1 MNGIFCIFAP
11 RKIKNLESIMTE
23 YTIKIL
29 GAQYAANPDY
39 KFGDPETPEM
49 WARTI
54 DLLSNLRDMRPRVVL
69 KLEPT
74 NPNDHL
80 AVMARAMGNKIG
92 YVCKDQRDKVRNMIN
107 QSKRGMLAADIS
119 EVVIDKHGYLYITLK
134 CEETACDSQQE
145 PGFDWSEWQTEI
157 PLLPPMDALHAEEEA
172 EFILEE
178 VLLPCLKDVD
188 ITELQT
194 YLGIWMEGSRHD
206 MSLEACRQRELYIKL
221 LEESTRDEV
230 RELAGELK
238 HQSGSMCC
246 RHRLEERTLEWWPR
260 VVDSEEAADMW
271 GRWCEHTNGQLWGG
285 LQLIDGLLRQLPGSL
300 YQNIGHMEAVFSQL
314 YYLCIPRA
322 ALTTILSLLVLRE
335 RTCRELGIEM
345 KPMTEADYEQC
356 MPENGK
362 FSMKDLANSFLR
374 FPTKIA
380 MGMFGGVSTLL
391 AWHPEW
397 QKSAPMIEEQILAKE
412 KEQQDRQE
420 QKQDKILDSME
431 KAANKPTTQN
441 IYGDKNDFQNGAQML
456 KMGFPEGADPAEIAA
471 RIAEQQQALLEQKGN
486 NR

>member
-1 MNGIFCIFAP
+1 MI
-11 RKIKNLESIMTE
+11 E

-54 DLLSNLRDMRPRVVL
+54 GMLSNLRDMRPRVVL
-69 KLEPT
+69 KAEPT
-74 NPNDHL
+74 NSNDPL

-92 YVCKDQRDKVRNMIN
+92 YVCKVQRDKVRSILS

-119 EVVIDKHGYLYITLK
+119 EVVVNEHGYLFVTLK
-134 CEETACDSQQE
+134 CEEAACDNMQE
-145 PGFDWSEWQTEI
+145 PGFDWSEWQTDI

-172 EFILEE
+172 EFLLEE
-178 VLLPCLKDVD
+178 ELLPCLTDVNV
-188 ITELQT
+188 TELQT

-206 MSLEACRQRELYIKL
+206 MSHEASRQRELYIKL
-221 LEESTRDEV
+221 LEESTRDDV
-230 RELAGELK
+230 RELADELK

-260 VVDSEEAADMW
+260 LVDSVEAANMW
-271 GRWCEHTNGQLWGG
+271 GHWCEQTKGQLWGG
-285 LQLIDGLLRQLPGSL
+285 LQLIDDLLRQLPGNL

-345 KPMTEADYEQC
+345 SPMTEMDYEKC
-356 MPENGK
+356 MPENCK
-362 FSMKDLANSFLR
+362 FSMKDLASSFLK

-380 MGMFGGVSTLL
+380 LGMFGGVSTLL

-397 QKSAPMIEEQILAKE
+397 QKSAPQIEEQILAKQ

-420 QKQDKILDSME
+420 QKQDKMIEEVE

-441 IYGDKNDFQNGAQML
+441 IMNLELVNKKETNIDKNYGPNIEQNGGTL
-456 KMGFPEGADPAEIAA
+456 TLPD
-471 RIAEQQQALLEQKGN
+471 N
-486 NR
+486 NKE

>member
-1 MNGIFCIFAP
+1 MI
-11 RKIKNLESIMTE
+11 E

-54 DLLSNLRDMRPRVVL
+54 GMLTNLRDMRPRVVL

-74 NPNDHL
+74 NANDPL

-92 YVCKDQRDKVRNMIN
+92 YVCKDHRDKVRAMIS

-119 EVVIDKHGYLYITLK
+119 EVVINKHGYLYVMLK
-134 CEETACDSQQE
+134 CEEAVCDSTLE
-145 PGFDWSEWQTEI
+145 PGFDWSGWQTDI

-178 VLLPCLKDVD
+178 ELLPHLADVNM
-188 ITELQT
+188 TELQT

-206 MSLEACRQRELYIKL
+206 MSREASCQRELYIKL

-230 RELAGELK
+230 RELASELK
-238 HQSGSMCC
+238 HQSGGMCC

-260 VVDSEEAADMW
+260 LVDSIEATSMW
-271 GRWCEHTNGQLWGG
+271 GCWCEQTKGQLWGG
-285 LQLIDGLLRQLPGSL
+285 LQLIDDMLRQLPGNL

-314 YYLCIPRA
+314 YYLCIPRD

-345 KPMTEADYEQC
+345 RPLAEADYEKC
-356 MPENGK
+356 MPESGK
-362 FSMKDLANSFLR
+362 FSMKDLTSSFLR

-380 MGMFGGVSTLL
+380 LGMFGGVSTLL

-397 QKSAPMIEEQILAKE
+397 QKSAPQIEEQILAKQ

-420 QKQDKILDSME
+420 QKQDKMIEEVE

-441 IYGDKNDFQNGAQML
+441 IMNLELVNKKETNIDKNYGPNIEQNGGTL
-456 KMGFPEGADPAEIAA
+456 TLPD
-471 RIAEQQQALLEQKGN
+471 N
-486 NR
+486 NKE

>member
-1 MNGIFCIFAP
+1 
-11 RKIKNLESIMTE
+11 MTQ
-23 YTIKIL
+23 YSIKIL
-29 GAQYAANPDY
+29 GAQHAANPDY

-54 DLLSNLRDMRPRVVL
+54 GMLSNLRDMRPRVVL
-69 KLEPT
+69 KPEPT
-74 NPNDHL
+74 NTNDHL

-92 YVCKDQRDKVRNMIN
+92 YVCKDQRDMVHTMIS

-119 EVVIDKHGYLYITLK
+119 EVVVSEHGYLFVTLK
-134 CEETACDSQQE
+134 CQEAACDSGQE
-145 PGFDWSEWQTEI
+145 PGFNWGKWQTDI

-178 VLLPCLKDVD
+178 ELLPNLKDVN

-206 MSLEACRQRELYIKL
+206 MSHEASRQRELYVKL
-221 LEESTRDEV
+221 LEESTCDEV

-238 HQSGSMCC
+238 HQSASMCC

-260 VVDSEEAADMW
+260 LVDSDEAANIW
-271 GRWCEHTNGQLWGG
+271 GRWCEQTKGQLWSG
-285 LQLIDGLLRQLPGSL
+285 LQMIDDLLRQLPGNL
-300 YQNIGHMEAVFSQL
+300 YQNVGHMEALFSQL

-322 ALTTILSLLVLRE
+322 ALTAILSLLVLRE
-335 RTCRELGIEM
+335 KTCRELGIEM
-345 KPMTEADYEQC
+345 KPILEADYETRLQESG
-356 MPENGK
+356 M
-362 FSMKDLANSFLR
+362 FSMKDLASSFLR

-380 MGMFGGVSTLL
+380 LGMFGGVSTLL

-397 QKSAPMIEEQILAKE
+397 QKNAPQIEELILSKQ

-431 KAANKPTTQN
+431 KAVERPATMISHVENYQPQIQNQN
-441 IYGDKNDFQNGAQML
+441 IDLPTPPFRTHDKKRLDN
-456 KMGFPEGADPAEIAA
+456 E
-471 RIAEQQQALLEQKGN
+471 
-486 NR
+486 

>member
-1 MNGIFCIFAP
+1 MI
-11 RKIKNLESIMTE
+11 E

-54 DLLSNLRDMRPRVVL
+54 GLLSDLRDMRPRVVL

-74 NPNDHL
+74 NPNDPL

-92 YVCKDQRDKVRNMIN
+92 YVCKGQRDKVRTIIS
-107 QSKRGMLAADIS
+107 QSKRGMLAADIC
-119 EVVIDKHGYLYITLK
+119 EVVVKKKGYLYITLK
-134 CEETACDSQQE
+134 CPETVDDSTKE
-145 PGFDWSEWQTEI
+145 PGFDWSEWQTDI

-178 VLLPCLKDVD
+178 ELLPHLADVNM
-188 ITELQT
+188 TELQT

-206 MSLEACRQRELYIKL
+206 MSREASCQRELYIKL

-230 RELAGELK
+230 RELASELK
-238 HQSGSMCC
+238 HQSGGMCC

-260 VVDSEEAADMW
+260 LVDSIEATSMW
-271 GRWCEHTNGQLWGG
+271 GCWCEQTKGQLWGG
-285 LQLIDGLLRQLPGSL
+285 LQQIDDMLRQLPGNL

-314 YYLCIPRA
+314 YYLCIPRD

-345 KPMTEADYEQC
+345 RPLAEADYEKC
-356 MPENGK
+356 MPESGK
-362 FSMKDLANSFLR
+362 FSMKDLTSSFLR

-380 MGMFGGVSTLL
+380 LGMFGGVSTLL

-397 QKSAPMIEEQILAKE
+397 QKSAPQIEEQILAKQ

-420 QKQDKILDSME
+420 QKQDKMIEEVE

-441 IYGDKNDFQNGAQML
+441 IMNLELVNKKETNIDKNYGPNIEQNGGTL
-456 KMGFPEGADPAEIAA
+456 TLPD
-471 RIAEQQQALLEQKGN
+471 N
-486 NR
+486 NKE

>member
-1 MNGIFCIFAP
+1 MI
-11 RKIKNLESIMTE
+11 E
-23 YTIKIL
+23 YCIKIL

-54 DLLSNLRDMRPRVVL
+54 DMLSTLRDMRPRVVL

-92 YVCKDQRDKVRNMIN
+92 YVCKVQRNKVRTMIS
-107 QSKRGMLAADIS
+107 QSKRGMLAADIG
-119 EVVIDKHGYLYITLK
+119 EVVVNKHGYLFVTLK
-134 CEETACDSQQE
+134 CQEAVDDSTQE
-145 PGFDWSEWQTEI
+145 PGFDWSGWQTDI

-178 VLLPCLKDVD
+178 ELLPHLMDVN

-206 MSLEACRQRELYIKL
+206 MSHEASRQRELYIKL
-221 LEESTRDEV
+221 LEESPRDEV
-230 RELAGELK
+230 RELANELK

-260 VVDSEEAADMW
+260 LVDSDEAADMW
-271 GRWCEHTNGQLWGG
+271 GRWREQTQGQLWGG
-285 LQLIDGLLRQLPGSL
+285 LQLIDDLLRQLPGNL
-300 YQNIGHMEAVFSQL
+300 YQNISHMEALFSQL
-314 YYLCIPRA
+314 YYLCIPRD

-345 KPMTEADYEQC
+345 RPMAEADYEKC
-356 MPENGK
+356 VPESGK
-362 FSMKDLANSFLR
+362 FSMKDLASSFLK

-380 MGMFGGVSTLL
+380 LGMFGGVSTLL

-397 QKSAPMIEEQILAKE
+397 QKSAPQIEEQILAKQ

-420 QKQDKILDSME
+420 QKQDKVIETL
-431 KAANKPTTQN
+431 KKGTNN
-441 IYGDKNDFQNGAQML
+441 IIINGDIVEGDKVDEKNVMPHVGNF
-456 KMGFPEGADPAEIAA
+456 KPEIQTQTMNVPLTPM
-471 RIAEQQQALLEQKGN
+471 EQQEQNLLEDE
-486 NR
+486 

>member
-1 MNGIFCIFAP
+1 MI
-11 RKIKNLESIMTE
+11 E
-23 YTIKIL
+23 YNIKIL
-29 GAQYAANPDY
+29 GAQYAVNPDY

-54 DLLSNLRDMRPRVVL
+54 GMLSNLRDMRPRVVL

-74 NPNDHL
+74 NTNDPL

-92 YVCKDQRDKVRNMIN
+92 YVCKNQRDKVRTMIS
-107 QSKRGMLAADIS
+107 QSKRGMLAADIN
-119 EVVIDKHGYLYITLK
+119 EVVVSEHGFLFVTLR
-134 CEETACDSQQE
+134 CQEAACDSTQE
-145 PGFDWSEWQTEI
+145 PGFDWSEWQTDI

-178 VLLPCLKDVD
+178 ELLPRLADVN

-221 LEESTRDEV
+221 LEESTRDDV
-230 RELAGELK
+230 HELARELK
-238 HQSGSMCC
+238 HQNGCMCC

-260 VVDSEEAADMW
+260 LVDSDEAANMW
-271 GRWCEHTNGQLWGG
+271 GRWCEQTKGQLWSG
-285 LQLIDGLLRQLPGSL
+285 LQLIDDLLRQLPGKL
-300 YQNIGHMEAVFSQL
+300 YQNIGHMETLFSQL

-345 KPMTEADYEQC
+345 KPMVEADYETCLQ
-356 MPENGK
+356 ESGK
-362 FSMKDLANSFLR
+362 FSMKDLASSFLK

-380 MGMFGGVSTLL
+380 LGMFGGVSTLL

-397 QKSAPMIEEQILAKE
+397 QKSAPQIEEKILAQQ

-420 QKQDKILDSME
+420 QRQDKFLDSIE
-431 KAANKPTTQN
+431 KAATKPTTQN
-441 IYGDKNDFQNGAQML
+441 IYGDKNEFQDGAQLL
-456 KMGFPEGADPAEIAA
+456 KMGIPEGADPAEIAA
-471 RIAEQQQALLEQKGN
+471 RIAEQQRALLEQKKQKK
-486 NR
+486 

>member
-1 MNGIFCIFAP
+1 MI
-11 RKIKNLESIMTE
+11 E

-54 DLLSNLRDMRPRVVL
+54 GLLSDLRDMRPRVVL

-74 NPNDHL
+74 NPNDPL

-92 YVCKDQRDKVRNMIN
+92 YVCKGQRDKVRTIIS

-119 EVVIDKHGYLYITLK
+119 EVVVAKHGYLYITLK
-134 CEETACDSQQE
+134 CPEIVDDSTKE
-145 PGFDWSEWQTEI
+145 PGFDWSEWQTDI

-178 VLLPCLKDVD
+178 ELLPHLADVNM
-188 ITELQT
+188 TELQT

-206 MSLEACRQRELYIKL
+206 MSREASCQRELYIKL

-230 RELAGELK
+230 RELASELK
-238 HQSGSMCC
+238 HQSGGMCC

-260 VVDSEEAADMW
+260 LVDSIEATSMW
-271 GRWCEHTNGQLWGG
+271 GCWCEQTKGQLWGG
-285 LQLIDGLLRQLPGSL
+285 LQLIDDMLRQLPGNL

-314 YYLCIPRA
+314 YYLCIPRD

-345 KPMTEADYEQC
+345 RPLAEADYETC
-356 MPENGK
+356 MPESGK
-362 FSMKDLANSFLR
+362 FSMKDLTSSFLR

-380 MGMFGGVSTLL
+380 LGMFGGVSTLL

-397 QKSAPMIEEQILAKE
+397 QKSAPQIEEQILAKQ

-420 QKQDKILDSME
+420 QKQDKMIE
-431 KAANKPTTQN
+431 EVGKAANKPTTQN
-441 IYGDKNDFQNGAQML
+441 IMNLELVNKKETNIDKNYGPNIEQNGGTL
-456 KMGFPEGADPAEIAA
+456 TLPD
-471 RIAEQQQALLEQKGN
+471 N
-486 NR
+486 NKE

>member
-1 MNGIFCIFAP
+1 MI
-11 RKIKNLESIMTE
+11 E

-54 DLLSNLRDMRPRVVL
+54 GLLSDLRDMRPRVVL

-74 NPNDHL
+74 NPNDPL

-92 YVCKDQRDKVRNMIN
+92 YVCKGQRDKVRTIIS

-119 EVVIDKHGYLYITLK
+119 EVVVAKHGYLYITLK
-134 CEETACDSQQE
+134 CPEIVDDSTKE
-145 PGFDWSEWQTEI
+145 PGFDWSEWQTDI

-178 VLLPCLKDVD
+178 ELLPHLADVNM
-188 ITELQT
+188 TELQT

-206 MSLEACRQRELYIKL
+206 MSREASCQRELYIKL

-230 RELAGELK
+230 RELASELK
-238 HQSGSMCC
+238 HQSGGMCC

-260 VVDSEEAADMW
+260 LVDSIEATSMW
-271 GRWCEHTNGQLWGG
+271 GCWCEQTKGQLWGG
-285 LQLIDGLLRQLPGSL
+285 LQLIDDMLRQLPGNL

-314 YYLCIPRA
+314 YYLCIPRD

-345 KPMTEADYEQC
+345 RPLAEADYEKC
-356 MPENGK
+356 MPESGK
-362 FSMKDLANSFLR
+362 FSMKDLTSSFLR

-380 MGMFGGVSTLL
+380 LGMFGGVSTLL

-397 QKSAPMIEEQILAKE
+397 QKSAPQIEEQILAKQ

-420 QKQDKILDSME
+420 QKQDKMIEEVE

-441 IYGDKNDFQNGAQML
+441 IMNLELVNKKETNIDKNYGPNIEQNGGTL
-456 KMGFPEGADPAEIAA
+456 TLPD
-471 RIAEQQQALLEQKGN
+471 N
-486 NR
+486 NKE

>member
-1 MNGIFCIFAP
+1 MI
-11 RKIKNLESIMTE
+11 E
-23 YTIKIL
+23 YCIKIL

-54 DLLSNLRDMRPRVVL
+54 DMLSTLRDMRPRVVL

-92 YVCKDQRDKVRNMIN
+92 YVCKGQRNKVRTMIS
-107 QSKRGMLAADIS
+107 QSKRGMLAADIG
-119 EVVIDKHGYLYITLK
+119 EVVVNKHGYLFVTLK
-134 CEETACDSQQE
+134 CQEAVDDSTQE
-145 PGFDWSEWQTEI
+145 PGFDWSGWQTDI

-178 VLLPCLKDVD
+178 ELLPHLMDVN

-206 MSLEACRQRELYIKL
+206 MSHEASRQRELYIKL
-221 LEESTRDEV
+221 LEESPRGEV
-230 RELAGELK
+230 RELANELK

-260 VVDSEEAADMW
+260 LVDSVEAADMW
-271 GRWCEHTNGQLWGG
+271 GRWREQTQGQLWGG
-285 LQLIDGLLRQLPGSL
+285 LQLIDDLLRQLPGNL
-300 YQNIGHMEAVFSQL
+300 YQNISHMEALFSQL
-314 YYLCIPRA
+314 YYLCIPRD

-345 KPMTEADYEQC
+345 RPIAETDYEKC
-356 MPENGK
+356 LPESGK
-362 FSMKDLANSFLR
+362 FSMKDLASSFLK

-380 MGMFGGVSTLL
+380 LGMFGGVSTLL

-397 QKSAPMIEEQILAKE
+397 QKSAPKIEEQILAQQ
-412 KEQQDRQE
+412 KEQLDRQE
-420 QKQDKILDSME
+420 QKQDKMIETL
-431 KAANKPTTQN
+431 KKGTNKIIIN
-441 IYGDKNDFQNGAQML
+441 GDIVEGDKVDEKNVMPHVGNF
-456 KMGFPEGADPAEIAA
+456 KPEIQTQTMNVPLTPM
-471 RIAEQQQALLEQKGN
+471 EQQEQNLLEDE
-486 NR
+486 

>member
-1 MNGIFCIFAP
+1 MI
-11 RKIKNLESIMTE
+11 E
-23 YTIKIL
+23 YTFKIL

-54 DLLSNLRDMRPRVVL
+54 GLLSDLRDMRPRVVL
-69 KLEPT
+69 KAEPM
-74 NPNDHL
+74 NPNDPL

-92 YVCKDQRDKVRNMIN
+92 YVCKEHRDKVRTIMR

-119 EVVIDKHGYLYITLK
+119 NVVVNEHGYLYITLK
-134 CEETACDSQQE
+134 CPEAVDDSMQE
-145 PGFDWSEWQTEI
+145 PGFDWSEWQTDI
-157 PLLPPMDALHAEEEA
+157 PLLPPMEALHAEEEA

-178 VLLPCLKDVD
+178 KLLPNLADVNM
-188 ITELQT
+188 TELQT

-206 MSLEACRQRELYIKL
+206 MSYEASRQRELYIKL

-238 HQSGSMCC
+238 HQSGGMCC

-260 VVDSEEAADMW
+260 LVDSVEATNMW
-271 GRWCEHTNGQLWGG
+271 GRWCEKINGKMWDG
-285 LQLIDGLLRQLPGSL
+285 LRLIDDLLHQLPGNL
-300 YQNIGHMEAVFSQL
+300 YQNLGHMEAIFSQL

-322 ALTTILSLLVLRE
+322 ALTSILSLLVLRE
-335 RTCRELGIEM
+335 RTCCELGIEM
-345 KPMTEADYEQC
+345 RPMVEADYEKC
-356 MPENGK
+356 LPESGK
-362 FSMKDLANSFLR
+362 FSMKDLASSFLK

-380 MGMFGGVSTLL
+380 LGMFGGVSTLL

-397 QKSAPMIEEQILAKE
+397 QKSAPKIEEQILAQQ

-420 QKQDKILDSME
+420 AKQNKMMETVE
-431 KAANKPTTQN
+431 KAAERPATVISHVENYQPQIQNQN
-441 IYGDKNDFQNGAQML
+441 IDL
-456 KMGFPEGADPAEIAA
+456 PAPPFGTQEIK
-471 RIAEQQQALLEQKGN
+471 RLDDE
-486 NR
+486 

>member
-1 MNGIFCIFAP
+1 MI
-11 RKIKNLESIMTE
+11 E

-54 DLLSNLRDMRPRVVL
+54 GMLSNLRDMKPRVVL

-74 NPNDHL
+74 NPHDHL

-92 YVCKDQRDKVRNMIN
+92 YVCKPQRDKVRTMIS

-119 EVVIDKHGYLYITLK
+119 EVVVNEHGYLFVTLK
-134 CEETACDSQQE
+134 CPEAVDDSTQE
-145 PGFDWSEWQTEI
+145 PGFDWSEWQTDI

-178 VLLPCLKDVD
+178 ELLPYLADVD

-194 YLGIWMEGSRHD
+194 YLGIWIEGSRHD
-206 MSLEACRQRELYIKL
+206 MSHEASRQRELYVKL
-221 LEESTRDEV
+221 LEESTRDDV
-230 RELAGELK
+230 HELARELK

-246 RHRLEERTLEWWPR
+246 RHRLEERTQDWWPR
-260 VVDSEEAADMW
+260 LVDSDEAANMW
-271 GRWCEHTNGQLWGG
+271 GRWCEQTKGQLWSG
-285 LQLIDGLLRQLPGSL
+285 LQLIDGLLRRLPGNL
-300 YQNIGHMEAVFSQL
+300 YHSIGHMEAVFSQL

-345 KPMTEADYEQC
+345 RPMTEEDYEKC
-356 MPENGK
+356 MPESGK
-362 FSMKDLANSFLR
+362 FSMKDLASSFLK
-374 FPTKIA
+374 FPTKFA
-380 MGMFGGVSTLL
+380 LGMFGGVSTLL

-397 QKSAPMIEEQILAKE
+397 QMSAPQIEEQILAKE

-420 QKQDKILDSME
+420 QKQDKMIEEVE
-431 KAANKPTTQN
+431 KAANKKTNEFNVYPQAGSTAN
-441 IYGDKNDFQNGAQML
+441 LGCQMQS
-456 KMGFPEGADPAEIAA
+456 PEFKVIPPSK
-471 RIAEQQQALLEQKGN
+471 EQQPALESRSATKGDACQSKN
-486 NR
+486 KEGDENV

>member
-1 MNGIFCIFAP
+1 MI
-11 RKIKNLESIMTE
+11 E

-54 DLLSNLRDMRPRVVL
+54 GLLSDLRDMRPRVVL

-74 NPNDHL
+74 NPNDPL

-92 YVCKDQRDKVRNMIN
+92 YVCKGQRDKVRTIIS

-119 EVVIDKHGYLYITLK
+119 EVVVAKHGYLYITLK
-134 CEETACDSQQE
+134 CPEIVDDSTKE
-145 PGFDWSEWQTEI
+145 PGFDWSEWQTDI

-178 VLLPCLKDVD
+178 ELLPHLADVNM
-188 ITELQT
+188 TELQT

-206 MSLEACRQRELYIKL
+206 MSREASCQRELYIKL
-221 LEESTRDEV
+221 LEESTRGEV

-238 HQSGSMCC
+238 HQGGGMCC

-260 VVDSEEAADMW
+260 LVDSIEATSMW
-271 GRWCEHTNGQLWGG
+271 GCWCEQTKGQLWGG
-285 LQLIDGLLRQLPGSL
+285 LQLIDDMLRQLPGNL

-314 YYLCIPRA
+314 YYLCIPRD

-345 KPMTEADYEQC
+345 RPLAEADYENC
-356 MPENGK
+356 MPESGK
-362 FSMKDLANSFLR
+362 FSMKDLTSSFLR

-380 MGMFGGVSTLL
+380 LGMFGGVSTLL

-397 QKSAPMIEEQILAKE
+397 QKSAPQIEEQILAKQ
-412 KEQQDRQE
+412 KEQQARQE
-420 QKQDKILDSME
+420 QKQDKMIEEVE

-441 IYGDKNDFQNGAQML
+441 IMNLELVNKKETNIDKNYGPNIEQNGGTL
-456 KMGFPEGADPAEIAA
+456 TLPD
-471 RIAEQQQALLEQKGN
+471 N
-486 NR
+486 NKE

>member
-1 MNGIFCIFAP
+1 M
-11 RKIKNLESIMTE
+11 KE

-39 KFGDPETPEM
+39 KFGDLETPEM

-54 DLLSNLRDMRPRVVL
+54 GMLSNLRDMRPRVVL
-69 KLEPT
+69 KPEPT
-74 NPNDHL
+74 NTNDHL

-92 YVCKDQRDKVRNMIN
+92 YVCKNQRDKVRTMIS

-119 EVVIDKHGYLYITLK
+119 EVVVSEHGYLFVTLK
-134 CEETACDSQQE
+134 CPEAACDSLQE
-145 PGFDWSEWQTEI
+145 PGFNWGEWQTDI

-178 VLLPCLKDVD
+178 ELLPNLKDVN

-206 MSLEACRQRELYIKL
+206 MSHEASRQRELYIKL

-230 RELAGELK
+230 HALAGELK

-246 RHRLEERTLEWWPR
+246 RHRLEERTQEWWPR
-260 VVDSEEAADMW
+260 LVDSDEAANMW
-271 GRWCEHTNGQLWGG
+271 GRWREQTKGQLWGG
-285 LQLIDGLLRQLPGSL
+285 LQLIDDLLRQLPGNL
-300 YQNIGHMEAVFSQL
+300 YQNVGHMEALFSQL
-314 YYLCIPRA
+314 YYLCTPRA

-335 RTCRELGIEM
+335 KTCRELGIEM
-345 KPMTEADYEQC
+345 RPMAEADYETCLQ
-356 MPENGK
+356 ESGK
-362 FSMKDLANSFLR
+362 FSMKDLASSFLR

-380 MGMFGGVSTLL
+380 LGMFGGVSTLL

-397 QKSAPMIEEQILAKE
+397 QKSAPQIEEQILNKQ
-412 KEQQDRQE
+412 KEQQERQE

-431 KAANKPTTQN
+431 KAVERPATVISHVENYQPQIQSQTNNLSPIMPGQQN
-441 IYGDKNDFQNGAQML
+441 
-456 KMGFPEGADPAEIAA
+456 
-471 RIAEQQQALLEQKGN
+471 LLEDE
-486 NR
+486 

>member
-1 MNGIFCIFAP
+1 MI
-11 RKIKNLESIMTE
+11 E

-54 DLLSNLRDMRPRVVL
+54 GMLSNLRDMKPRVVL

-74 NPNDHL
+74 NPHDHL

-92 YVCKDQRDKVRNMIN
+92 YVCKPQRDKVRTMIS

-119 EVVIDKHGYLYITLK
+119 EVVVNEHGYLFVTLK
-134 CEETACDSQQE
+134 CPEAVDDSTQE
-145 PGFDWSEWQTEI
+145 PGFDWSEWQTDI

-178 VLLPCLKDVD
+178 ELLPYLADVD

-194 YLGIWMEGSRHD
+194 YLGIWIEGSRHD
-206 MSLEACRQRELYIKL
+206 MSHEASRQRELYVKL
-221 LEESTRDEV
+221 LEESTRDDV
-230 RELAGELK
+230 HELARELK

-246 RHRLEERTLEWWPR
+246 RHRLEERTQDWWPR
-260 VVDSEEAADMW
+260 LVDSDEAANMW
-271 GRWCEHTNGQLWGG
+271 GRWCEQTKGQLWSG
-285 LQLIDGLLRQLPGSL
+285 LQLIDGLLCQLPGNL
-300 YQNIGHMEAVFSQL
+300 YRNMGHMETLFSQL

-322 ALTTILSLLVLRE
+322 ALITILSMLVLRE
-335 RTCRELGIEM
+335 KTCRELGIEM
-345 KPMTEADYEQC
+345 KPMAEADYEKC
-356 MPENGK
+356 MPESSK
-362 FSMKDLANSFLR
+362 FSMKDLASSFLR

-380 MGMFGGVSTLL
+380 LGMFGGVSTLL

-397 QKSAPMIEEQILAKE
+397 QKSAPQIQEQILAQQ
-412 KEQQDRQE
+412 KEQQDRHE

-431 KAANKPTTQN
+431 KAANKPTIEN
-441 IYGDKNDFQNGAQML
+441 IYGDKNELQNGAQLL
-456 KMGFPEGADPAEIAA
+456 KMDIPRGVDPADIAA
-471 RIAEQQQALLEQKGN
+471 RIAEQQRALLEQKEN
-486 NR
+486 NSKNNE